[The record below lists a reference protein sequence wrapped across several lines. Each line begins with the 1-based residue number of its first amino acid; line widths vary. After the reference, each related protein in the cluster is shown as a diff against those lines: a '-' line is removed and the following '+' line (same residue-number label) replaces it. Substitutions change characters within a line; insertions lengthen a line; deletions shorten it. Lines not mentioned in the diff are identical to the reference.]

1 LPVRSLIPTHKQRN
15 NNNEKKDNCG
25 KGGRRKKSRPSC
37 PVQSSRRV
45 FKIKSQN
52 EIPSFDSKREKDG
65 EEREKLISSLF
76 FFWRP
81 PTRRFL
87 FYSPVVTLVGW
98 LVGWLCCNTSHEKS
112 MNYSKFSSSFFSSS
126 ILYSTRTIY
135 KAHLTSWLPSPPSFP
150 PCCLI
155 SQVGSGNC
163 SSGYFSRLFL
173 VCVLCCVSE

>member
-1 LPVRSLIPTHKQRN
+1 VEKEGGGRNPVRPV
-15 NNNEKKDNCG
+15 
-25 KGGRRKKSRPSC
+25 PSS
-37 PVQSSRRV
+37 PVVARV

-87 FYSPVVTLVGW
+87 FYSPVVTLDGW

-112 MNYSKFSSSFFSSS
+112 MNYSKSSSSSFFSSS
-126 ILYSTRTIY
+126 ILYPTRTIY